1 MTVDLVNNKEL
12 FYQIPTTKEDELWD
26 EIIERMNQYAPPEEV
41 AGMTFHSREVL
52 SVSKPVRRNGEDN
65 SNLNLTRTTNPDRD
79 NLNTIETRGL
89 NVTCYPPKTLI
100 TNPEELEPEWGEDLF
115 GGYGRSGKFDELGI
129 SFWVYDRYLPSEEY
143 GAMQSCPEDR
153 AEDGGISDNGKVSS
167 KPPTKEDY
175 VSLSMVKMQRHGW
188 KEPELRQWY
197 YSIDHALSDKQVSAY
212 ITDAIRRK
220 NAAGRIEWKD
230 QKHVKQQAK
239 TQKLGK
245 LIPINTDG
253 AEDGNR
259 QRFERMLIPAM
270 KAYVENHETQNLCL
284 HNTKVSNHQDYDDA
298 NEAMV
303 ELIEKDLELV
313 LKFVDAWRFF
323 KIDPIKVTHR
333 VAEKIGSDKEIGK
346 IIPYPEKTK
355 ETE

>member
-1 MTVDLVNNKEL
+1 MAVDLVSNRNL
-12 FYQIPTTKEDELWD
+12 FSQIPTTKEDKLWG
-26 EIIERMNQYAPPEEV
+26 EIIDRMNQYAPPEEV

-52 SVSKPVRRNGEDN
+52 PVSKPVRRNGEDN

-100 TNPEELEPEWGEDLF
+100 TNPEEPESVWSEDLF

-175 VSLSMVKMQRHGW
+175 VSLSMVKMKRHGW
-188 KEPELRQWY
+188 KELELLAWY
-197 YSIDHALSDKQVSAY
+197 NSIDHALSDKQVSAY

-270 KAYVENHETQNLCL
+270 KAYVEDHETQNLCL
-284 HNTKVSNHQDYDDA
+284 HNTKVSNHQDYDLA
-298 NEAMV
+298 NEKMV

-313 LKFVDAWRFF
+313 VKFVDAWRFF
-323 KIDPIKVTHR
+323 KVDPIKVTHR

-346 IIPYPEKTK
+346 IVSYPE
-355 ETE
+355 